1 MIMLLKSLRGRVLAL
16 LLAGVFVFACASDS
30 TNTHGDFDIY
40 GRIIWRA
47 PLTGRSLAEFY
58 LFHKEDGITDALI
71 LVDGDTIPEVSVE
84 GRYAAPLIFN
94 IGDTLEYS
102 IVSTYGSAT
111 GSVIIPDTVQINR
124 PTENDTLY
132 TGINIF
138 AAWNR
143 GFQFDGYFAHLTNQ
157 DGFVASVRESVIDT
171 TVEIGGQYVL
181 NLGPDTFWVESLKG
195 SFYDAYAPNGMNL
208 PKGIVG
214 ASANFRRVNIEYAR

>member
-1 MIMLLKSLRGRVLAL
+1 MLG
-16 LLAGVFVFACASDS
+16 CASDS

-40 GRIIWRA
+40 GRIIWRP
-47 PLTGRSLAEFY
+47 PLTGRSFAEFY
-58 LFHKEDGITDALI
+58 LFHQEDGITDALI
-71 LVDGDTIPEVSVE
+71 LVDGDTIPEVSGE
-84 GRYAAPLIFN
+84 GRYSAPLIFQ

-102 IVSTYGSAT
+102 IISTYGSAT

-195 SFYDAYAPNGMNL
+195 SFYDAYAPNVMNL

-214 ASANFRRVNIEYAR
+214 ASANFRRVNIEYARQNKYDNHTQSGNIK